1 MAAMAD
7 ALVRKIDEDLLADYR
22 AEARAN
28 GRSLQAELHEGLKR
42 GRPRRRLS
50 KAELLKLSLKLT
62 TGVPMTSDSTPF
74 IRWSRDTDGGRHL
87 GEGRPDADRG

>member
-1 MAAMAD
+1 MAD
-7 ALVRKIDEDLLADYR
+7 ALVRNIDEDLLADYR

-50 KAELLKLSLKLT
+50 KAELLELSRTL
-62 TGVPMTSDSTPF
+62 VAASPMTSDSTTD
-74 IRWSRDTDGGRHL
+74 IRWMRDTDAGRNFGG
-87 GEGRPDADRG
+87 GRPDADRN